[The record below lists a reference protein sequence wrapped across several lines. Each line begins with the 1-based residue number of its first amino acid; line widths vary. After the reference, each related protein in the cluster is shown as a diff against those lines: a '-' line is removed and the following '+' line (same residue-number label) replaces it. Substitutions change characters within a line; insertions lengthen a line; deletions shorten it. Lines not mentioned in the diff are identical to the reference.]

1 MEDNPR
7 AMESVFGGL
16 FPCAEDDGA
25 ASSPLPSEK
34 GSGGGGD
41 PRRLPQARGEEQKA
55 LTAQPISRRSS
66 LRWSSPWQRRMPS
79 SLAIRG
85 GFSNLLGV
93 EDMELDDEDEPGT
106 E

>member
-1 MEDNPR
+1 
-7 AMESVFGGL
+7 
-16 FPCAEDDGA
+16 
-25 ASSPLPSEK
+25 
-34 GSGGGGD
+34 
-41 PRRLPQARGEEQKA
+41 
-55 LTAQPISRRSS
+55 
-66 LRWSSPWQRRMPS
+66 MPS